1 MVWAA
6 LTLPNSGHLP
16 SGLFLGLLYN
26 VASQSVVWG
35 WARLA
40 ARWNVLEMQTPG
52 PHAQP
57 TESESLHKICR
68 WFGEGRGVLTAVLEL
83 RGATLATEW

>member
-6 LTLPNSGHLP
+6 LTLPHSGHLP
-16 SGLFLGLLYN
+16 LGLFLGLLYSG
-26 VASQSVVWG
+26 ASQSVVWG

-40 ARWNVLEMQTPG
+40 TRWSLLEMQTPG

-57 TESESLHKICR
+57 TEPESLHKICR
-68 WFGEGRGVLTAVLEL
+68 WLGEERGILTAVLEL
-83 RGATLATEW
+83 RGATLATGW